1 MQLIPAE
8 LLEEIMPTLWT
19 EWTTLSKSL
28 LCLDCICYLDRDDTL
43 SHSHCRIYTKKH
55 QPLDL
60 TTSLMQQEKAQSLTI
75 RATL

>member
-19 EWTTLSKSL
+19 EWTTLSKKL
-28 LCLDCICYLDRDDTL
+28 LCLDYIYYLDRDDTL
-43 SHSHCRIYTKKH
+43 SYSHCYIYTKKH

-60 TTSLMQQEKAQSLTI
+60 SQA
-75 RATL
+75 